1 MILNLPT
8 IIVHGGAG
16 KWKDE
21 RIPVG
26 LEEVEKAA
34 EIGFKILEKGGSA
47 LDAAEGCTVYMESC
61 GNLNAGI
68 GARKTIDGI
77 RELDAMIID
86 GPNLESGAVMAV
98 KGVRHPTPLARY
110 VMEETKYNQIA
121 GEGARLLYQ
130 EMISKGY
137 REESEPGYP
146 EPKIKVEGE
155 DTVGCVVV
163 DKEGQIAATSST
175 GGISDKLPGRVGDSP
190 VFGAGAYANDIA
202 GATATGYGEHIVR
215 VQLTRMVVLY
225 IEQGMEVQAA
235 CDKAMNLFEEK
246 TGSEAGVIA
255 VDRDGNHGWALNTK
269 AMPSVVISGSIDN
282 MKSETFHDQEPNA
295 KE

>member
-1 MILNLPT
+1 MIVLDLPV

-16 KWKDE
+16 KWSDE
-21 RIPVG
+21 RIPIG

-34 EIGFKILEKGGSA
+34 KIGFRILEKGGTA

-61 GNLNAGI
+61 GNLNAGV

-77 RELDAMIID
+77 RELDAMIVD
-86 GPNLESGAVMAV
+86 GPNLQSGAVMAV

-130 EMISKGY
+130 EMINKGY

-146 EPKIKVEGE
+146 EPRIQADAA

-163 DKEGQIAATSST
+163 DEKGRIATTSST
-175 GGISDKLPGRVGDSP
+175 GGISDKIPGRVGDSP
-190 VFGAGAYANDIA
+190 VLGAGAYANEIA
-202 GATATGYGEHIVR
+202 GATATGYGEHIIR

-225 IEQGMEVQAA
+225 IEQGMNIQSA
-235 CDKAMNLFEEK
+235 CKKAMDLFEEK

-255 VDRDGNHGWALNTK
+255 VDKHGDYGWALNTK
-269 AMPSVVISGSIDN
+269 AMPSVVISQSIDN
-282 MKSETFHDQEPNA
+282 MKSKTFCE
-295 KE
+295 

>member
-1 MILNLPT
+1 M
-8 IIVHGGAG
+8 HGGAG
-16 KWKDE
+16 RWNDE
-21 RIPVG
+21 RIPIG
-26 LEEVEKAA
+26 LEEVQKAA
-34 EIGFKILEKGGSA
+34 KIGFRILEKGGTA

-61 GNLNAGI
+61 GNLNAGV

-86 GPNLESGAVMAV
+86 GPNLESGAVMSV

-110 VMEETKYNQIA
+110 VMEETKYNQVA

-130 EMISKGY
+130 EMMSKGY
-137 REESEPGYP
+137 REETEPGYP
-146 EPKIKVEGE
+146 EPKIKVDGA

-163 DKEGQIAATSST
+163 DKKGRIAATSST
-175 GGISDKLPGRVGDSP
+175 GGISDKIPGRVGDSP
-190 VFGAGAYANDIA
+190 VFGAGAYANEIA

-255 VDRDGNHGWALNTK
+255 VDRDGNYGWALNTK
-269 AMPSVVISGSIDN
+269 AMPSVVISGSIAN
-282 MKSETFHDQEPNA
+282 MKSETFHEQEPDS
-295 KE
+295 E